1 MRKIKVTGY
10 KNFDKDTYET
20 SKRSLGF
27 EANINGIPIR
37 GYWSPIREYTH
48 DGVEINEIEINDGS
62 KYPKLIRI
70 FNGGGSTKTFEIYS
84 RSAIKLKEKQPRNL
98 QFTGRN
104 YDISGL
110 KDVFKQKMKEIE
122 EGKHCN
128 ILSEE
133 FKKYFL
139 GKGE

>member
-1 MRKIKVTGY
+1 MRKIKVIGY
-10 KNFDKDTYET
+10 KNFKKDTYET
-20 SKRSLGF
+20 SKQSIGF
-27 EANINGIPIR
+27 QANINGIPIR

-48 DGVEINEIEINDGS
+48 DGVELNEIEINDGS

-70 FNGGGSTKTFEIYS
+70 FNGGGSAKTYEIYS
-84 RSAIKLKEKQPRNL
+84 RSAIKLKEKQPKNL

-122 EGKHCN
+122 EGKHN
-128 ILSEE
+128 DILSEE
-133 FKKYFL
+133 FKKHFL
-139 GKGE
+139 DKGE